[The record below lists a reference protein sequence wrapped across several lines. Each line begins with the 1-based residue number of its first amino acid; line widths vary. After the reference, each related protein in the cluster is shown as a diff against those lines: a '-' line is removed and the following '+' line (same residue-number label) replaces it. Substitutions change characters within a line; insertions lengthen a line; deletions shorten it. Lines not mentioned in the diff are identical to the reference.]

1 MSPFDRTSPPP
12 RGAIRDFDFPT
23 VKRRALASGLDLRVV
38 RLPRLPVVSLRLF
51 MRAGEDALADT
62 RGGLA
67 VLTADALEGGTRKRS
82 GSEHAE
88 ALERIGARFGSSGG
102 WEGTSADVYCLA
114 DRLPEAIALLA
125 EAVREPAFPDAEVE
139 RAREQQLAELRQRLT
154 DPGALADD
162 VALRRYFAEGV
173 PYARPVEG
181 TVASLAP
188 VTRADV
194 AGYAEASYRPGG
206 GGLIVAGDVDAR
218 EVASMAE
225 EHLGDWT
232 GDPATSASFAGS
244 PAARERRVVV
254 VHRPGSV
261 QSEIRVGHVGVE
273 RNTPDYF
280 PLTIANMVLGG
291 TFSSRLNLNLRE
303 RHGFT
308 YGVRSRFSF
317 RSRPGPFEISTA
329 VGNAV
334 TAPAV
339 REIFAELEGFAERGP
354 TADEVAAARDFA
366 AGVFGL
372 QLETAGQVASRLT
385 QLVIYGLPDAYFH
398 EYRSCLRAVTAD
410 EAAEAARQHMRPADA
425 QVVVVGDADVVA
437 SPLEALDVG
446 PVDVRRERPAE

>member
-1 MSPFDRTSPPP
+1 
-12 RGAIRDFDFPT
+12 
-23 VKRRALASGLDLRVV
+23 
-38 RLPRLPVVSLRLF
+38 
-51 MRAGEDALADT
+51 
-62 RGGLA
+62 
-67 VLTADALEGGTRKRS
+67 
-82 GSEHAE
+82 
-88 ALERIGARFGSSGG
+88 
-102 WEGTSADVYCLA
+102 
-114 DRLPEAIALLA
+114 
-125 EAVREPAFPDAEVE
+125 
-139 RAREQQLAELRQRLT
+139 
-154 DPGALADD
+154 
-162 VALRRYFAEGV
+162 
-173 PYARPVEG
+173 
-181 TVASLAP
+181 
-188 VTRADV
+188 
-194 AGYAEASYRPGG
+194 
-206 GGLIVAGDVDAR
+206 
-218 EVASMAE
+218 MAE

-232 GDPATSASFAGS
+232 GDPATSASFAVS